1 MEPEATPAVPEVPD
15 SDFDVEGSD
24 AQEVTEAKPSAQE
37 PEPEEEPIEEDDSEA
52 AEEEPEEEAPEPEE
66 EPKRAN
72 ARLDARA
79 RVMKAANRVAEER
92 ELRLAAEAR
101 LAELEAQ
108 VKGTAPAAPT
118 DEKPTPEQYQ
128 TYEEYIDAFTD
139 WKTDRRIA
147 QFQEKSRR
155 DASAEQQTRTMMGRV
170 EAFRDRIA
178 AATEADPESLER
190 VDPEIQ
196 GLRPTFMLAPN
207 ERPGPENDIAQAVFE
222 SEYSMELMLHLSAHP
237 EEMVRLAG
245 LPDSFAVARAM
256 GALEAK
262 VTAAPRPRLGPA
274 PEREA
279 PASRAK
285 PPVKPLS
292 GSAQHAEEDVSDDMD
307 FDDHMRVMTAR
318 DRKAARNM

>member
-24 AQEVTEAKPSAQE
+24 AQEVTEAKPSA
-37 PEPEEEPIEEDDSEA
+37 EEAKPVPVEEDDLEA

-108 VKGTAPAAPT
+108 VKGTTPAAPT

-128 TYEEYIDAFTD
+128 TYEEFVEALTD
-139 WKTDRRIA
+139 WKTEKKILQLQERDR
-147 QFQEKSRR
+147 Q
-155 DASAEQQTRTMMGRV
+155 ASAADTQGRRLEAQMDAYRERTQAV
-170 EAFRDRIA
+170 IE
-178 AATEADPESLER
+178 TDPEALER
-190 VDPEIQ
+190 IDPELQ
-196 GLRPTFMLAPN
+196 QLRPTFMLAPN
-207 ERPGPENDIAQAVFE
+207 ETPGPENDVAQAIFE
-222 SEYSMELMLHLSAHP
+222 SEHSMALMLHLSAHP
-237 EEMVRLAG
+237 EEMVRLGG

-262 VTAAPRPRLGPA
+262 VTAAPGPRLVPPPA
-274 PEREA
+274 EA
-279 PASRAK
+279 APVSKAK

-307 FDDHMRVMTAR
+307 FDDHMRIMTAK